1 MPPPTRRK
9 LKKTRKPRA
18 AATRAQKKFKPEDSS
33 EYEVS
38 EEEEESSSAESEQL
52 WDEEDENQEDK
63 SDDDEEESDFSDG
76 DTKRRPKAAARKAYK
91 ASRLKKQKL
100 QRTLSTNGK
109 RKSPLTQQRE
119 AARRLLNAKKNK
131 PNGKVTVNRSVV
143 EESSD
148 EEENEAGGEFERGGK
163 ATTIKDTTTSH
174 IRPGG
179 RSMREIDPTVSS
191 DPTSLDAEILDWD
204 IRSDLEKE
212 RKAGGKG
219 SGGSTV
225 KVPDKFTSYQHY
237 VSVWKPLTLQEIF
250 AQSIN
255 SISSDGSPT
264 AVQIRTRQGS
274 SNLSQFAQ
282 IRISVLDEKRGG
294 TPIANV
300 PTYIIHDLVLLT
312 NDKEYL
318 TFEEG
323 YEPGNAALALV
334 TSQTKSRE
342 GLQVKAL
349 TKRWRRVASGPD
361 DTIYMFRINNL
372 ITSMREFSALC
383 RCRDYPLMP
392 LLLSGE
398 HKKGSLELDTLGH
411 HYVQWLESHFNES
424 QQEAI
429 KAAATSSGFTLIKGP
444 PGTGKTTTLKGLLNS
459 LHLREYNRYYNA
471 VLDVAQRP
479 DRETAVRW
487 AKVGNEKPHIL
498 VTAPSN
504 IAVDNIINKIMSE
517 GFCDGQGRQYF
528 PSIVR
533 VGRGRSEAMRPV
545 SLDHFVDDLLKK
557 PLEVIEKR
565 LWELRARQK
574 QIEMDSLVIRAEFRK
589 TVEWIKDEA
598 SPSSPPPPDTPDQ
611 QMDSSSP
618 VPPPPAPAGSPPM
631 AFGTPQPPAPDTPD
645 STHGGY
651 GLSTPLPPPESP
663 AMYPGAHPV
672 STPDVSYSPTI
683 DTSSIGVSYSADDD
697 SNHPEV
703 SYSPLPS
710 LPPAMPTSDVENSP
724 SKKGLPPPMYE
735 EDDGL
740 PPPLPPMTDG
750 ADGLPPPLPPPPE
763 EDENE
768 NEPVPAPPAE
778 PPIEE
783 DVKPAA
789 PNYDA
794 FPGYRNL
801 AQKMNG
807 CLEELTKVKENI
819 VRHELV
825 RRMRLENG
833 REMYETKAQLE
844 ISFLDTAHIVF
855 TTLSSAGLQSLD
867 SSSDYDVLVV
877 DEAAQ
882 AVELSNLIPMRFQ
895 SKQCVLV
902 GDPQQ
907 LPATVFS
914 RSSAQSLYE
923 RSLFERLEAC
933 NHPVH
938 MLRVQYRSHPTISK
952 FPREFFYDG
961 KLEDG
966 PNVLEKSYQR
976 PYHELSSVFQPLVF
990 FNLLNSAE
998 AQDSRAVSRRN
1009 VSEAE
1014 LAVNLYL
1021 TLKNACP
1028 PGSIAGQVG
1037 VITPYSQQQSELRRT
1052 FRRTLGDNYEQE
1064 VEINTVDGFQGRE
1077 KDIIIL
1083 STVRADPTKNIGF
1096 LSDVRRMNVALTRAK
1111 YACYIVGS
1119 EATLV
1124 SSPPWKRF
1132 LDHVW
1137 DTKCLVHVEDPS
1149 ENLLKL
1155 ERATIRSTSAKKKSR
1170 SRSKSPPNRK
1180 KPRRSSPDRST
1191 DKSRSSSRPKR

>member
-1 MPPPTRRK
+1 
-9 LKKTRKPRA
+9 
-18 AATRAQKKFKPEDSS
+18 
-33 EYEVS
+33 
-38 EEEEESSSAESEQL
+38 
-52 WDEEDENQEDK
+52 
-63 SDDDEEESDFSDG
+63 
-76 DTKRRPKAAARKAYK
+76 
-91 ASRLKKQKL
+91 
-100 QRTLSTNGK
+100 
-109 RKSPLTQQRE
+109 
-119 AARRLLNAKKNK
+119 
-131 PNGKVTVNRSVV
+131 
-143 EESSD
+143 
-148 EEENEAGGEFERGGK
+148 
-163 ATTIKDTTTSH
+163 
-174 IRPGG
+174 
-179 RSMREIDPTVSS
+179 
-191 DPTSLDAEILDWD
+191 
-204 IRSDLEKE
+204 
-212 RKAGGKG
+212 
-219 SGGSTV
+219 
-225 KVPDKFTSYQHY
+225 
-237 VSVWKPLTLQEIF
+237 
-250 AQSIN
+250 
-255 SISSDGSPT
+255 
-264 AVQIRTRQGS
+264 
-274 SNLSQFAQ
+274 
-282 IRISVLDEKRGG
+282 
-294 TPIANV
+294 
-300 PTYIIHDLVLLT
+300 
-312 NDKEYL
+312 
-318 TFEEG
+318 
-323 YEPGNAALALV
+323 
-334 TSQTKSRE
+334 
-342 GLQVKAL
+342 
-349 TKRWRRVASGPD
+349 
-361 DTIYMFRINNL
+361 
-372 ITSMREFSALC
+372 
-383 RCRDYPLMP
+383 
-392 LLLSGE
+392 
-398 HKKGSLELDTLGH
+398 
-411 HYVQWLESHFNES
+411 
-424 QQEAI
+424 
-429 KAAATSSGFTLIKGP
+429 
-444 PGTGKTTTLKGLLNS
+444 
-459 LHLREYNRYYNA
+459 
-471 VLDVAQRP
+471 
-479 DRETAVRW
+479 
-487 AKVGNEKPHIL
+487 
-498 VTAPSN
+498 
-504 IAVDNIINKIMSE
+504 MSE

-528 PSIVR
+528 PSIIR

-545 SLDHFVDDLLKK
+545 SLDHFVDDLLKQ
-557 PLEVIEKR
+557 PLEAIEKK

-574 QIEMDSLVIRAEFRK
+574 QIEMDSIVIRAEFRK

-598 SPSSPPPPDTPDQ
+598 NPSSSPPPPPPDTPDQ
-611 QMDSSSP
+611 QMLDSSSP
-618 VPPPPAPAGSPPM
+618 VPAPPAGSPPM

-645 STHGGY
+645 SHHGGY

-663 AMYPGAHPV
+663 AMYPAGPPI

-683 DTSSIGVSYSADDD
+683 DTFESTGVSYSVEGDDD
-697 SNHPEV
+697 I

-710 LPPAMPTSDVENSP
+710 LPPAMPMSDVEESP
-724 SKKGLPPPMYE
+724 SKIALPLPMYE
-735 EDDGL
+735 DEGEL
-740 PPPLPPMTDG
+740 PPPPLPPLTLVDG
-750 ADGLPPPLPPPPE
+750 TDGLPPPLPPPE
-763 EDENE
+763 EEAPSDFD
-768 NEPVPAPPAE
+768 EPVPAPPAAE
-778 PPIEE
+778 PPVEE
-783 DVKPAA
+783 NVKPAA

-855 TTLSSAGLQSLD
+855 TTLSSAGIQSLD

-966 PNVLEKSYQR
+966 PNVVEKSYQR
-976 PYHELSSVFQPLVF
+976 PYHQLTSVFQPLVF

-998 AQDSRAVSRRN
+998 ARDTRALSRRN
-1009 VSEAE
+1009 ASEAE

-1028 PGSIAGQVG
+1028 PDTIAGKVG
-1037 VITPYSQQQSELRRT
+1037 VITPYSQQQSELRRI
-1052 FRRTLGDNYEQE
+1052 FRRTLGDNYEQQ

-1111 YACYIVGS
+1111 YACYVVGS

-1137 DTKCLVHVEDPS
+1137 DTNSLVHVEDPS
-1149 ENLLKL
+1149 ENLLRL
-1155 ERATIRSTSAKKKSR
+1155 ERAKNRSKSVKKKDR
-1170 SRSKSPPNRK
+1170 SRSKSPPSRK
-1180 KPRRSSPDRST
+1180 KPRRSSP